1 MFDRMSS
8 AEMIGLGLNISV
20 IYHVLKKEICKK
32 NSPDSSFLSVQNVKA
47 VYIA

>member
-1 MFDRMSS
+1 MFDRTSF

-20 IYHVLKKEICKK
+20 VYHVLKKEMCNK
-32 NSPDSSFLSVQNVKA
+32 NIPDCSFLSVHNVKA